1 VCMHVRSCPLIRM
14 KTHSLLKECL
24 ECRRIDT
31 IANSIHEALEGDA
44 VVESTVLLPHFLSI
58 SQKVL
63 VVRDEELAEGGEPGL
78 EGIRPSSYAG
88 LQVGRRRVEASGEDF
103 FMIFENGLDRSQDQ
117 RRVPSRPALAV
128 ACFEEDSKAGFSRL
142 DQDRPRQ
149 AAKILIRSCLFRRLL
164 DDRAPCPGAAPKL

>member
-1 VCMHVRSCPLIRM
+1 MILLPTQSCVYVLDQFLSVIVCMHVRSCPLIRM

-44 VVESTVLLPHFLSI
+44 VVESAVLLSHFLSI

-128 ACFEEDSKAGFSRL
+128 ACFEEDSKA
-142 DQDRPRQ
+142 
-149 AAKILIRSCLFRRLL
+149 LI
-164 DDRAPCPGAAPKL
+164 G